1 MKLKQLM
8 DFEMDKNKKS
18 SLQVKAVKALA
29 GFLILMFLLT
39 ILSRAADSLTIAKVT
54 ASAATGGVIS
64 HNIEVDGNITPNK
77 DIAISTSAN
86 IKIASVEATEGKT
99 VKKGDLLI
107 QLDPADLKKKLLQA
121 QKELQV
127 AKATASDKKA
137 NEAIAADTKSK
148 SLQRTY
154 EDYNQTVADA
164 NDSVSKAKS
173 DMNEAW
179 NAYNTYKNSN
189 SNSGET
195 DTTVSDSLKK
205 TVEEKQLAYDKAV
218 TNLDGVEKDI
228 EADVQKEIEKASVN
242 ESGNPITLTQEE
254 KQKIREQVNAR
265 PENVSLLQNANDQI
279 NTAKDALTEAENAL
293 SAYNEQQNNS
303 SSASYDEQLKTLYD
317 DYKAKEEAY
326 NEAVKQRQSTI
337 QSANRT
343 LEDAKAPENVDT
355 ATALT
360 ANDDLEEKQLAV
372 DELQK
377 VMDVNGKITAP
388 SDGLITKVNV
398 TTGETTTEDTA
409 IRISDQS
416 AGYKFTATLD
426 KASAKYLSKDDK
438 VIKSPMTLAVIEGL
452 IRIAIFFIYIVAISQ
467 MKDIQRVFMY
477 HGAEHKTI
485 NCIEHGAELTPENAA
500 KYSRLHKRCGTSFLL
515 IVMVVSIICFMFIR
529 VDNMAL
535 KIVLRVIL
543 VPVIAGVSFEIIQW
557 AGRSES
563 CLVNIVSKPGLM
575 LQKLTTRE
583 PDLEMLEVA
592 IASIE
597 AIYDWRQFQ
606 AENRAAADGNSQKTD
621 RSNAGVSQP

>member
-107 QLDPADLKKKLLQA
+107 QLDTADLKKKLLQA

-148 SLQRTY
+148 SLQRSY

-195 DTTVSDSLKK
+195 DTTVSDSLEK

-218 TNLDGVEKDI
+218 ANLDGVEKDI
-228 EADVQKEIEKASVN
+228 EADVQKEIEKASVD
-242 ESGNPITLTQEE
+242 ESGNPITLTQED

-337 QSANRT
+337 QSADRT

-360 ANDDLEEKQLAV
+360 ENDDLEEKQLAV

-438 VIKSPMTLAVIEGL
+438 VTLDLGNGTTVEGLTVQSIDVSAEDKNSYELTVSIPAKVKKLGSIATLKVEKASKKYDTCVPLGALHSDGDKYYVYAINEKDTILGTETTVDKVQVNILDKNNEQAAIEGSFSWGQQFVL
-452 IRIAIFFIYIVAISQ
+452 TSSKTLRNG
-467 MKDIQRVFMY
+467 DRV
-477 HGAEHKTI
+477 
-485 NCIEHGAELTPENAA
+485 
-500 KYSRLHKRCGTSFLL
+500 RLVEG
-515 IVMVVSIICFMFIR
+515 
-529 VDNMAL
+529 
-535 KIVLRVIL
+535 
-543 VPVIAGVSFEIIQW
+543 E
-557 AGRSES
+557 
-563 CLVNIVSKPGLM
+563 
-575 LQKLTTRE
+575 
-583 PDLEMLEVA
+583 
-592 IASIE
+592 
-597 AIYDWRQFQ
+597 
-606 AENRAAADGNSQKTD
+606 
-621 RSNAGVSQP
+621 

>member
-64 HNIEVDGNITPNK
+64 HHIEVDGNITPNK

-86 IKIASVEATEGKT
+86 IKIASVEATEGKN

-107 QLDPADLKKKLLQA
+107 QLDTADLKKKLLQA

-195 DTTVSDSLKK
+195 DTTVSDSLEK

-218 TNLDGVEKDI
+218 ANLDGVEKDI
-228 EADVQKEIEKASVN
+228 EADVQKEIKKAEEASKD

-438 VIKSPMTLAVIEGL
+438 VTLDLGNGTTVEGLTVQSIDVSAEDKNSYELTVSIPAKVKKLGSIATLKVEKASKKYDTCVPLGALHSDGDKYYVYVINEKDTILGTETAVDKVQVDILDKNNEQAAIEGSFSWEQQFVL
-452 IRIAIFFIYIVAISQ
+452 TSSKTLRNG
-467 MKDIQRVFMY
+467 DRV
-477 HGAEHKTI
+477 
-485 NCIEHGAELTPENAA
+485 
-500 KYSRLHKRCGTSFLL
+500 RLVEG
-515 IVMVVSIICFMFIR
+515 
-529 VDNMAL
+529 
-535 KIVLRVIL
+535 
-543 VPVIAGVSFEIIQW
+543 E
-557 AGRSES
+557 
-563 CLVNIVSKPGLM
+563 
-575 LQKLTTRE
+575 
-583 PDLEMLEVA
+583 
-592 IASIE
+592 
-597 AIYDWRQFQ
+597 
-606 AENRAAADGNSQKTD
+606 
-621 RSNAGVSQP
+621 

>member
-107 QLDPADLKKKLLQA
+107 QLDTADLKKKLLKA

-164 NDSVSKAKS
+164 NDSVAKAKS

-195 DTTVSDSLKK
+195 DTTVSDSLEK

-228 EADVQKEIEKASVN
+228 EADVQKEIKKAEEGTD
-242 ESGNPITLTQEE
+242 ESGNPITLTQED

-360 ANDDLEEKQLAV
+360 ENDDLEEKQLAV

-438 VIKSPMTLAVIEGL
+438 VTLDLGNGTTVEGLTVQSIDVSAEDKNSYELTVSIPAKVKKLGSIATLKVEKASKKYDTCVPLGALHSDGDKYYVYVINEKDTILGTETAVDKVQVDILDKNNEQAAIEGSFSWGQQFVL
-452 IRIAIFFIYIVAISQ
+452 TSSKTLRNG
-467 MKDIQRVFMY
+467 DRV
-477 HGAEHKTI
+477 
-485 NCIEHGAELTPENAA
+485 
-500 KYSRLHKRCGTSFLL
+500 RLVEG
-515 IVMVVSIICFMFIR
+515 
-529 VDNMAL
+529 
-535 KIVLRVIL
+535 
-543 VPVIAGVSFEIIQW
+543 E
-557 AGRSES
+557 
-563 CLVNIVSKPGLM
+563 
-575 LQKLTTRE
+575 
-583 PDLEMLEVA
+583 
-592 IASIE
+592 
-597 AIYDWRQFQ
+597 
-606 AENRAAADGNSQKTD
+606 
-621 RSNAGVSQP
+621 

>member
-107 QLDPADLKKKLLQA
+107 QLDTADLKKKLLQA

-195 DTTVSDSLKK
+195 DTTVRDSLEK

-218 TNLDGVEKDI
+218 ANLDGVEKDI
-228 EADVQKEIEKASVN
+228 EEDVQKEIEKASVN

-265 PENVSLLQNANDQI
+265 PENVSLLQKANDEI

-438 VIKSPMTLAVIEGL
+438 VTLDLGNGTTVEGLTVQSIDVSAEDKNSYELTVSIPAKVKKLGSIATLKVEKASKKYDTCVPLGALHSDGDKYYVYVINEKDTILGTETAVDKVQVDILDKNNEQAAIEGSFSWGQQFVL
-452 IRIAIFFIYIVAISQ
+452 TSSKTLRNG
-467 MKDIQRVFMY
+467 DRV
-477 HGAEHKTI
+477 
-485 NCIEHGAELTPENAA
+485 
-500 KYSRLHKRCGTSFLL
+500 RLVEG
-515 IVMVVSIICFMFIR
+515 
-529 VDNMAL
+529 
-535 KIVLRVIL
+535 
-543 VPVIAGVSFEIIQW
+543 E
-557 AGRSES
+557 
-563 CLVNIVSKPGLM
+563 
-575 LQKLTTRE
+575 
-583 PDLEMLEVA
+583 
-592 IASIE
+592 
-597 AIYDWRQFQ
+597 
-606 AENRAAADGNSQKTD
+606 
-621 RSNAGVSQP
+621 

>member
-107 QLDPADLKKKLLQA
+107 QLDTADLKKKLLQA

-148 SLQRTY
+148 SLQRSY

-164 NDSVSKAKS
+164 NDSVAKAKS

-189 SNSGET
+189 SNSGGT
-195 DTTVSDSLKK
+195 DTTVSDSLEK

-228 EADVQKEIEKASVN
+228 EADVQKEIKKAEEGTD
-242 ESGNPITLTQEE
+242 ESGNPITLTQED

-360 ANDDLEEKQLAV
+360 ENDDLEEKQLAV

-438 VIKSPMTLAVIEGL
+438 VTLDLGNGTTVEGLTVQSIDVSAEDKNSYELTVSIPAKVKKLGSIATLKVEKASKKYDTCVPLGALHSDGDKYYVYVINEKDTILGTETAVDKVQVDILDKNNEQAAIEGSFSWGQQFVL
-452 IRIAIFFIYIVAISQ
+452 TSSKTLRNG
-467 MKDIQRVFMY
+467 DRV
-477 HGAEHKTI
+477 
-485 NCIEHGAELTPENAA
+485 
-500 KYSRLHKRCGTSFLL
+500 RLVEG
-515 IVMVVSIICFMFIR
+515 
-529 VDNMAL
+529 
-535 KIVLRVIL
+535 
-543 VPVIAGVSFEIIQW
+543 E
-557 AGRSES
+557 
-563 CLVNIVSKPGLM
+563 
-575 LQKLTTRE
+575 
-583 PDLEMLEVA
+583 
-592 IASIE
+592 
-597 AIYDWRQFQ
+597 
-606 AENRAAADGNSQKTD
+606 
-621 RSNAGVSQP
+621 

>member
-107 QLDPADLKKKLLQA
+107 QLDTADLKKKLLQA

-195 DTTVSDSLKK
+195 DTTVSDSLEK

-218 TNLDGVEKDI
+218 ANLDGVEKDI
-228 EADVQKEIEKASVN
+228 EADVQKEIKKAEEASKD
-242 ESGNPITLTQEE
+242 ESGNPITLTQED

-398 TTGETTTEDTA
+398 TTDETTTEDTA

-438 VIKSPMTLAVIEGL
+438 VTLDLGNGTTVEGLTVQSIDVSAEDKNSYELTVSIPAKVKKLGSIATLKVEKASKKYDTCVPLGALHSDGDKYYVYVINEKDTILGTETAVDKVQVDILDKNNEQAAIEGSFSWGQQFVL
-452 IRIAIFFIYIVAISQ
+452 TSSKTLRNG
-467 MKDIQRVFMY
+467 DRV
-477 HGAEHKTI
+477 
-485 NCIEHGAELTPENAA
+485 
-500 KYSRLHKRCGTSFLL
+500 RLVEG
-515 IVMVVSIICFMFIR
+515 
-529 VDNMAL
+529 
-535 KIVLRVIL
+535 
-543 VPVIAGVSFEIIQW
+543 E
-557 AGRSES
+557 
-563 CLVNIVSKPGLM
+563 
-575 LQKLTTRE
+575 
-583 PDLEMLEVA
+583 
-592 IASIE
+592 
-597 AIYDWRQFQ
+597 
-606 AENRAAADGNSQKTD
+606 
-621 RSNAGVSQP
+621 

>member
-77 DIAISTSAN
+77 DIAISTRAN

-438 VIKSPMTLAVIEGL
+438 VTLDLGNGTTVEGLTVQSIDVSAEDKNSYELTVSIPAKVKKLGSIATLKVEKASKKYDTCVPLGALHSDGDKYYVYVINEKDTILGTETAVDKVQVDILDKNNEQAAIEGSFSWGQQFVL
-452 IRIAIFFIYIVAISQ
+452 TSSKTLRNG
-467 MKDIQRVFMY
+467 DRV
-477 HGAEHKTI
+477 
-485 NCIEHGAELTPENAA
+485 
-500 KYSRLHKRCGTSFLL
+500 RLVEG
-515 IVMVVSIICFMFIR
+515 
-529 VDNMAL
+529 
-535 KIVLRVIL
+535 
-543 VPVIAGVSFEIIQW
+543 E
-557 AGRSES
+557 
-563 CLVNIVSKPGLM
+563 
-575 LQKLTTRE
+575 
-583 PDLEMLEVA
+583 
-592 IASIE
+592 
-597 AIYDWRQFQ
+597 
-606 AENRAAADGNSQKTD
+606 
-621 RSNAGVSQP
+621 

>member
-164 NDSVSKAKS
+164 NDSVSKAES

-438 VIKSPMTLAVIEGL
+438 VTLDLGNGTTVEGLTVQSIDVSAEDKNSYELTVSIPAKVKKLGSIATLKVEKASKKYDTCVPLGALHSDGDKYYVYVINEKDTILGTETAVDKVQVDILDKNNEQAAIEGSFSWGQQFVL
-452 IRIAIFFIYIVAISQ
+452 TSSKTLRNG
-467 MKDIQRVFMY
+467 DRV
-477 HGAEHKTI
+477 
-485 NCIEHGAELTPENAA
+485 
-500 KYSRLHKRCGTSFLL
+500 RLVEG
-515 IVMVVSIICFMFIR
+515 
-529 VDNMAL
+529 
-535 KIVLRVIL
+535 
-543 VPVIAGVSFEIIQW
+543 E
-557 AGRSES
+557 
-563 CLVNIVSKPGLM
+563 
-575 LQKLTTRE
+575 
-583 PDLEMLEVA
+583 
-592 IASIE
+592 
-597 AIYDWRQFQ
+597 
-606 AENRAAADGNSQKTD
+606 
-621 RSNAGVSQP
+621 

>member
-107 QLDPADLKKKLLQA
+107 QLDTADLKKKLLQA

-137 NEAIAADTKSK
+137 NEAIAADMKTK
-148 SLQRTY
+148 SLQRSY

-164 NDSVSKAKS
+164 NDSVSKAES

-195 DTTVSDSLKK
+195 DTTVSDSLEK

-228 EADVQKEIEKASVN
+228 EADVQKEIKKAEEGTD
-242 ESGNPITLTQEE
+242 ESGNPITLTQED

-360 ANDDLEEKQLAV
+360 ENDDLEEKQLAV

-438 VIKSPMTLAVIEGL
+438 VTLDLGNGTTVEGLKVQSIDVSAEDKNSYELTVSIPAKVKKLGSIATLKVEKASKKYDTCVPLGALHSDGDKYYVYVINEKDTILGTETAVDKVQVDILDKNNEQAAIEGSFSWGQQFVL
-452 IRIAIFFIYIVAISQ
+452 TSSKTLRNG
-467 MKDIQRVFMY
+467 DRV
-477 HGAEHKTI
+477 
-485 NCIEHGAELTPENAA
+485 
-500 KYSRLHKRCGTSFLL
+500 RLVEG
-515 IVMVVSIICFMFIR
+515 
-529 VDNMAL
+529 
-535 KIVLRVIL
+535 
-543 VPVIAGVSFEIIQW
+543 E
-557 AGRSES
+557 
-563 CLVNIVSKPGLM
+563 
-575 LQKLTTRE
+575 
-583 PDLEMLEVA
+583 
-592 IASIE
+592 
-597 AIYDWRQFQ
+597 
-606 AENRAAADGNSQKTD
+606 
-621 RSNAGVSQP
+621 

>member
-86 IKIASVEATEGKT
+86 IKIASVEATEGKN

-107 QLDPADLKKKLLQA
+107 QLDTADLKKKLLQA

-148 SLQRTY
+148 SLQRSY

-164 NDSVSKAKS
+164 NDSVSKAES

-228 EADVQKEIEKASVN
+228 EADVRKEIDKAEEASKD

-303 SSASYDEQLKTLYD
+303 SSASYDEQLKTLYN

-438 VIKSPMTLAVIEGL
+438 VTLDLGNGTTVEGLTVQSIDVSAEDKNSYELTVSIPAKVKKLGSIATLKVEKASKKYDTCVPLGALHSDGDKYYVYVINEKDTILGTETAVDKVQVDILDKNNEQAAIEGSFSWGQQFVL
-452 IRIAIFFIYIVAISQ
+452 TSSKTLRNG
-467 MKDIQRVFMY
+467 DRV
-477 HGAEHKTI
+477 
-485 NCIEHGAELTPENAA
+485 
-500 KYSRLHKRCGTSFLL
+500 RLVEG
-515 IVMVVSIICFMFIR
+515 
-529 VDNMAL
+529 
-535 KIVLRVIL
+535 
-543 VPVIAGVSFEIIQW
+543 E
-557 AGRSES
+557 
-563 CLVNIVSKPGLM
+563 
-575 LQKLTTRE
+575 
-583 PDLEMLEVA
+583 
-592 IASIE
+592 
-597 AIYDWRQFQ
+597 
-606 AENRAAADGNSQKTD
+606 
-621 RSNAGVSQP
+621 

>member
-29 GFLILMFLLT
+29 GVLILMFLLT

-107 QLDPADLKKKLLQA
+107 QLDTADLKKKLLQA

-195 DTTVSDSLKK
+195 DTTVRDSLEK

-228 EADVQKEIEKASVN
+228 EADVQKEIKKAEEASKD

-438 VIKSPMTLAVIEGL
+438 VTLDLGNGTTVEGLTVQSIDVSAEDKNSYELTVSIPAKVKKLGSIATLKVEKASKKYDTCVPLGALHSDGDKYYVYVINEKDTILGTETAVDKVQVDILDKNNEQAAIEGSFSWGQQFVL
-452 IRIAIFFIYIVAISQ
+452 TSSKTLRNG
-467 MKDIQRVFMY
+467 DRV
-477 HGAEHKTI
+477 
-485 NCIEHGAELTPENAA
+485 
-500 KYSRLHKRCGTSFLL
+500 RLVEG
-515 IVMVVSIICFMFIR
+515 
-529 VDNMAL
+529 
-535 KIVLRVIL
+535 
-543 VPVIAGVSFEIIQW
+543 E
-557 AGRSES
+557 
-563 CLVNIVSKPGLM
+563 
-575 LQKLTTRE
+575 
-583 PDLEMLEVA
+583 
-592 IASIE
+592 
-597 AIYDWRQFQ
+597 
-606 AENRAAADGNSQKTD
+606 
-621 RSNAGVSQP
+621 

>member
-1 MKLKQLM
+1 
-8 DFEMDKNKKS
+8 MDKNKKS

-99 VKKGDLLI
+99 VKKGDVLI
-107 QLDPADLKKKLLQA
+107 QLDMDDLKTKLLKA
-121 QKELQV
+121 QKDLAV
-127 AKATASDKKA
+127 AQATASDKKA

-148 SLQRTY
+148 SLQRSY

-164 NDSVSKAKS
+164 NDSVSKAES

-195 DTTVSDSLKK
+195 DTTVSDSLEK

-218 TNLDGVEKDI
+218 ANLDGVEKVI
-228 EADVQKEIEKASVN
+228 EEDVRKEIKNA
-242 ESGNPITLTQEE
+242 ESGNSTLTPEE
-254 KQKIREQVNAR
+254 IREKVNAR
-265 PENVSLLQNANDQI
+265 PENVSLLQKANDEI
-279 NTAKDALTEAENAL
+279 NKAKDALTEAENAL

-343 LEDAKAPENVDT
+343 LEDAKVPENVDT

-438 VIKSPMTLAVIEGL
+438 VTLDLGNGTTVEGLTVQSIDVSAEDKNSYELTVSIPAKVKKLGSIATLKVEKASKKYDTCVPLGALHSDGDKYYVYVINEKDTILGTETAVDKVQVDILDKNNEQAAIEGSFSWGQKFVL
-452 IRIAIFFIYIVAISQ
+452 TSSKTLRNG
-467 MKDIQRVFMY
+467 DRV
-477 HGAEHKTI
+477 
-485 NCIEHGAELTPENAA
+485 
-500 KYSRLHKRCGTSFLL
+500 RLVEG
-515 IVMVVSIICFMFIR
+515 
-529 VDNMAL
+529 
-535 KIVLRVIL
+535 
-543 VPVIAGVSFEIIQW
+543 E
-557 AGRSES
+557 
-563 CLVNIVSKPGLM
+563 
-575 LQKLTTRE
+575 
-583 PDLEMLEVA
+583 
-592 IASIE
+592 
-597 AIYDWRQFQ
+597 
-606 AENRAAADGNSQKTD
+606 
-621 RSNAGVSQP
+621 

>member
-164 NDSVSKAKS
+164 NDSVSKAES

-195 DTTVSDSLKK
+195 DTTVSDSLEK

-218 TNLDGVEKDI
+218 ANLDGVEKVI
-228 EADVQKEIEKASVN
+228 EEDVQKEIKNA
-242 ESGNPITLTQEE
+242 ESGNSTLTPEE
-254 KQKIREQVNAR
+254 IREQVNAR

-438 VIKSPMTLAVIEGL
+438 VTLDLGNGTTVEGLTVQSIDVSAEDKNSYELTVSIPAKVKKLGSIATLKVEKASKKYDTCVPLGALHSDGDKYYVYVINEKDTILGTETAVDKVQVDILDKNNEQAAIEGSFSWGQQFVL
-452 IRIAIFFIYIVAISQ
+452 TSSKTLRNG
-467 MKDIQRVFMY
+467 DRV
-477 HGAEHKTI
+477 
-485 NCIEHGAELTPENAA
+485 
-500 KYSRLHKRCGTSFLL
+500 RLVEG
-515 IVMVVSIICFMFIR
+515 
-529 VDNMAL
+529 
-535 KIVLRVIL
+535 
-543 VPVIAGVSFEIIQW
+543 E
-557 AGRSES
+557 
-563 CLVNIVSKPGLM
+563 
-575 LQKLTTRE
+575 
-583 PDLEMLEVA
+583 
-592 IASIE
+592 
-597 AIYDWRQFQ
+597 
-606 AENRAAADGNSQKTD
+606 
-621 RSNAGVSQP
+621 

>member
-107 QLDPADLKKKLLQA
+107 QLDTADLKKKLLQA

-195 DTTVSDSLKK
+195 DTTVSDSLEK

-218 TNLDGVEKDI
+218 ANLDGVEKDI
-228 EADVQKEIEKASVN
+228 EADVRKEIKKAEEASKD
-242 ESGNPITLTQEE
+242 ESGNPITLTQED

-360 ANDDLEEKQLAV
+360 ENDDLEEKQLAV

-438 VIKSPMTLAVIEGL
+438 VTLDLGNGTTVEGLTVQSIDVSAEDKNSYELTVSIPAKVKKLGSIATLKVEKASKKYDTCVPLGALHSDGDKYYVYVINEKDTILGTETAVDKVQVDILDKNNEQAAIEGSFSWGQQFVL
-452 IRIAIFFIYIVAISQ
+452 TSSKTLRNG
-467 MKDIQRVFMY
+467 DRV
-477 HGAEHKTI
+477 
-485 NCIEHGAELTPENAA
+485 
-500 KYSRLHKRCGTSFLL
+500 RLVEG
-515 IVMVVSIICFMFIR
+515 
-529 VDNMAL
+529 
-535 KIVLRVIL
+535 
-543 VPVIAGVSFEIIQW
+543 E
-557 AGRSES
+557 
-563 CLVNIVSKPGLM
+563 
-575 LQKLTTRE
+575 
-583 PDLEMLEVA
+583 
-592 IASIE
+592 
-597 AIYDWRQFQ
+597 
-606 AENRAAADGNSQKTD
+606 
-621 RSNAGVSQP
+621 

>member
-107 QLDPADLKKKLLQA
+107 QLDTADLKKKLLQA

-179 NAYNTYKNSN
+179 NAYNTYKSSN

-195 DTTVSDSLKK
+195 DTTVSDSLEK

-218 TNLDGVEKDI
+218 ANLDGVEKDI
-228 EADVQKEIEKASVN
+228 EADVQKEIEKASVD
-242 ESGNPITLTQEE
+242 ESNNPITLTQED

-398 TTGETTTEDTA
+398 TTGETTTEDTV

-438 VIKSPMTLAVIEGL
+438 VTLDLGNGTTVEGLTVQSIDVSAEDKNSYELTVSIPAKVKKLGSIATLKVEKASKKYDTCVPLGALHSDGDKYYVYVINEKDTILGTETAVDKVQVDILDKNNEQAAIEGSFSWGQQFVL
-452 IRIAIFFIYIVAISQ
+452 TSSKTLRNG
-467 MKDIQRVFMY
+467 DRV
-477 HGAEHKTI
+477 
-485 NCIEHGAELTPENAA
+485 
-500 KYSRLHKRCGTSFLL
+500 RLVEG
-515 IVMVVSIICFMFIR
+515 
-529 VDNMAL
+529 
-535 KIVLRVIL
+535 
-543 VPVIAGVSFEIIQW
+543 E
-557 AGRSES
+557 
-563 CLVNIVSKPGLM
+563 
-575 LQKLTTRE
+575 
-583 PDLEMLEVA
+583 
-592 IASIE
+592 
-597 AIYDWRQFQ
+597 
-606 AENRAAADGNSQKTD
+606 
-621 RSNAGVSQP
+621 

>member
-107 QLDPADLKKKLLQA
+107 QLDTADLKKKLLQA

-195 DTTVSDSLKK
+195 DTTVSDSLEK

-218 TNLDGVEKDI
+218 ANLDGVEKVI
-228 EADVQKEIEKASVN
+228 EEDVQREIEIEKAKVDEHN
-242 ESGNPITLTQEE
+242 NPVTLTPEGE
-254 KQKIREQVNAR
+254 QKIREQVNAR

-360 ANDDLEEKQLAV
+360 ENDDLEEKQLAV

-377 VMDVNGKITAP
+377 VMDVNGKITGLFSSSNPAP
-388 SDGLITKVNV
+388 IGT
-398 TTGETTTEDTA
+398 DTA
-409 IRISDQS
+409 IAQTVLAFDAMSQS
-416 AGYKFTATLD
+416 KTGALVVFERNSSLAEHMNTGTIIDADVSSELLRNIFFEPAPLHD
-426 KASAKYLSKDDK
+426 G
-438 VIKSPMTLAVIEGL
+438 AVIIRDG
-452 IRIAIFFIYIVAISQ
+452 RIA
-467 MKDIQRVFMY
+467 
-477 HGAEHKTI
+477 
-485 NCIEHGAELTPENAA
+485 AA
-500 KYSRLHKRCGTSFLL
+500 GCMLPLSNNNTLSHDLGMRHR
-515 IVMVVSIICFMFIR
+515 
-529 VDNMAL
+529 
-535 KIVLRVIL
+535 
-543 VPVIAGVSFEIIQW
+543 AGV
-557 AGRSES
+557 GMSENS
-563 CLVNIVSKPGLM
+563 DAVVVIVSEETGTISVAVQGM
-575 LQKLTTRE
+575 LKRHLASRTLEKLLHNE
-583 PDLEMLEVA
+583 LCP
-592 IASIE
+592 
-597 AIYDWRQFQ
+597 
-606 AENRAAADGNSQKTD
+606 AAADQNESPVVRLRQKLQRKGNRED
-621 RSNAGVSQP
+621 EE

>member
-107 QLDPADLKKKLLQA
+107 QLDTADLKKKLLQA

-228 EADVQKEIEKASVN
+228 EADVRKEIDKAEEASKD
-242 ESGNPITLTQEE
+242 ESGNSTLTQED

-438 VIKSPMTLAVIEGL
+438 VTLDLGNGTTVEGLTVQSIDVSAEDKNSYELTVSIPAKVKKLGSIATLKVEKASKKYDTCVPLGALHSDGDKYYVYVINEKDTILGTETAVDKVQVDILDKNNEQAAIEGSFSWGQKFVL
-452 IRIAIFFIYIVAISQ
+452 TSSKTLRNG
-467 MKDIQRVFMY
+467 DRV
-477 HGAEHKTI
+477 
-485 NCIEHGAELTPENAA
+485 
-500 KYSRLHKRCGTSFLL
+500 RLVEG
-515 IVMVVSIICFMFIR
+515 
-529 VDNMAL
+529 
-535 KIVLRVIL
+535 
-543 VPVIAGVSFEIIQW
+543 E
-557 AGRSES
+557 
-563 CLVNIVSKPGLM
+563 
-575 LQKLTTRE
+575 
-583 PDLEMLEVA
+583 
-592 IASIE
+592 
-597 AIYDWRQFQ
+597 
-606 AENRAAADGNSQKTD
+606 
-621 RSNAGVSQP
+621 

>member
-86 IKIASVEATEGKT
+86 IKIASVEATEGKN

-107 QLDPADLKKKLLQA
+107 QLDTADLKKKLLQA

-438 VIKSPMTLAVIEGL
+438 VTLDLGNGTTVEGLTVQSIDVSAEDKNSYELTVSIPAKVKKLGSIATLKVEKASKKYDTCVPLGALHSDGDKYYVYVINEKDTILGTETAVDKVQVDILDKNNEQAAIEGSFSWGQQFVL
-452 IRIAIFFIYIVAISQ
+452 TSSKTLRNG
-467 MKDIQRVFMY
+467 DRV
-477 HGAEHKTI
+477 
-485 NCIEHGAELTPENAA
+485 
-500 KYSRLHKRCGTSFLL
+500 RLVEG
-515 IVMVVSIICFMFIR
+515 
-529 VDNMAL
+529 
-535 KIVLRVIL
+535 
-543 VPVIAGVSFEIIQW
+543 E
-557 AGRSES
+557 
-563 CLVNIVSKPGLM
+563 
-575 LQKLTTRE
+575 
-583 PDLEMLEVA
+583 
-592 IASIE
+592 
-597 AIYDWRQFQ
+597 
-606 AENRAAADGNSQKTD
+606 
-621 RSNAGVSQP
+621 

>member
-107 QLDPADLKKKLLQA
+107 QLDPADLKKKLLKA

-195 DTTVSDSLKK
+195 DTTVSDSLEK

-228 EADVQKEIEKASVN
+228 EADVRKEIKKAEEGTD
-242 ESGNPITLTQEE
+242 ESGNPITLTQED
-254 KQKIREQVNAR
+254 KQKIREQVNAC

-360 ANDDLEEKQLAV
+360 ENDDLEEKQLAV

-438 VIKSPMTLAVIEGL
+438 VTLDLGNGTTVEGLTVQSIDVSAEDKNSYELTVSIPAKVKKLGSIATLKVEKASKKYDTCVPLGALHSDGDKYYVYVINEKDTILGTETAVDKVQVDILDKNNEQAAIEGSFSWGQQFVL
-452 IRIAIFFIYIVAISQ
+452 TSSKTLRNG
-467 MKDIQRVFMY
+467 DRV
-477 HGAEHKTI
+477 
-485 NCIEHGAELTPENAA
+485 
-500 KYSRLHKRCGTSFLL
+500 RLVEG
-515 IVMVVSIICFMFIR
+515 
-529 VDNMAL
+529 
-535 KIVLRVIL
+535 
-543 VPVIAGVSFEIIQW
+543 E
-557 AGRSES
+557 
-563 CLVNIVSKPGLM
+563 
-575 LQKLTTRE
+575 
-583 PDLEMLEVA
+583 
-592 IASIE
+592 
-597 AIYDWRQFQ
+597 
-606 AENRAAADGNSQKTD
+606 
-621 RSNAGVSQP
+621 

>member
-107 QLDPADLKKKLLQA
+107 QLDTADLKKKLLQA

-195 DTTVSDSLKK
+195 DTTVSDSLEK

-218 TNLDGVEKDI
+218 ANLDGVEKDI
-228 EADVQKEIEKASVN
+228 EADVQKEIKKAEEASKD
-242 ESGNPITLTQEE
+242 ESGNPITLTQED

-438 VIKSPMTLAVIEGL
+438 VTLDLGNGTTVEGLMVQSIDVSAEDKNSYELTVSIPAKVKKLGSIATLKVEKASKKYDTCVPLGALHSGGDKYYVYVINEKDTILGTETAVDKVQVDILDKNNEQAAIEGSFSWGQKFVL
-452 IRIAIFFIYIVAISQ
+452 TSSKTLRNG
-467 MKDIQRVFMY
+467 DRV
-477 HGAEHKTI
+477 
-485 NCIEHGAELTPENAA
+485 
-500 KYSRLHKRCGTSFLL
+500 RLVEG
-515 IVMVVSIICFMFIR
+515 
-529 VDNMAL
+529 
-535 KIVLRVIL
+535 
-543 VPVIAGVSFEIIQW
+543 E
-557 AGRSES
+557 
-563 CLVNIVSKPGLM
+563 
-575 LQKLTTRE
+575 
-583 PDLEMLEVA
+583 
-592 IASIE
+592 
-597 AIYDWRQFQ
+597 
-606 AENRAAADGNSQKTD
+606 
-621 RSNAGVSQP
+621 

>member
-86 IKIASVEATEGKT
+86 IKIASVEATEGKN

-107 QLDPADLKKKLLQA
+107 QLDTADLKKKLLQA

-228 EADVQKEIEKASVN
+228 EADVRKEIDKAEEASKD
-242 ESGNPITLTQEE
+242 ESGNSTLTQED

-438 VIKSPMTLAVIEGL
+438 VTLDLGNGTTVEGLTVQSIDVSAEDKNSYELTVSIPAKVKKLGSIATLKVEKASKKYDTCVPLGALHSDGDKYYVYVINEKDTILGTETAVDKVQVDILDKNNEQAAIEGSFSWGQQFVL
-452 IRIAIFFIYIVAISQ
+452 TSSKTLRNG
-467 MKDIQRVFMY
+467 DRV
-477 HGAEHKTI
+477 
-485 NCIEHGAELTPENAA
+485 
-500 KYSRLHKRCGTSFLL
+500 RLVEG
-515 IVMVVSIICFMFIR
+515 
-529 VDNMAL
+529 
-535 KIVLRVIL
+535 
-543 VPVIAGVSFEIIQW
+543 E
-557 AGRSES
+557 
-563 CLVNIVSKPGLM
+563 
-575 LQKLTTRE
+575 
-583 PDLEMLEVA
+583 
-592 IASIE
+592 
-597 AIYDWRQFQ
+597 
-606 AENRAAADGNSQKTD
+606 
-621 RSNAGVSQP
+621 

>member
-388 SDGLITKVNV
+388 SDGLITKVNL

-438 VIKSPMTLAVIEGL
+438 VTLDLGNGTTVEGLTVQSIDVSAEDKNSYELTVSIPAKVKKLGSIATLKVEKASKKYDTCVPLGALHSDGDKYYVYVINEKDTILGTETAVDKVQVDILDKNNEQAAIEGSFSWGQKFVL
-452 IRIAIFFIYIVAISQ
+452 TSSKTLRNG
-467 MKDIQRVFMY
+467 DRV
-477 HGAEHKTI
+477 
-485 NCIEHGAELTPENAA
+485 
-500 KYSRLHKRCGTSFLL
+500 RLVEG
-515 IVMVVSIICFMFIR
+515 
-529 VDNMAL
+529 
-535 KIVLRVIL
+535 
-543 VPVIAGVSFEIIQW
+543 E
-557 AGRSES
+557 
-563 CLVNIVSKPGLM
+563 
-575 LQKLTTRE
+575 
-583 PDLEMLEVA
+583 
-592 IASIE
+592 
-597 AIYDWRQFQ
+597 
-606 AENRAAADGNSQKTD
+606 
-621 RSNAGVSQP
+621 

>member
-1 MKLKQLM
+1 
-8 DFEMDKNKKS
+8 MDKNKKS

-107 QLDPADLKKKLLQA
+107 QLDTADLKKKLLKA

-195 DTTVSDSLKK
+195 DTTVSDSLEK

-228 EADVQKEIEKASVN
+228 EADVQKEIKKAEEGTD
-242 ESGNPITLTQEE
+242 ESGNPITLTQED

-360 ANDDLEEKQLAV
+360 ENDDLEEKQLAV

-438 VIKSPMTLAVIEGL
+438 VTLDLGNGTTVEGLTVQSIDVSAEDKNSYELTVSIPAKVKKLGSIATLKVEKASKKYDTCVPLGALHSDGDKYYVYVINEKDTILGTETAVDKVQVDILDKNNEQAAIEGSFSWGQQFVQTL
-452 IRIAIFFIYIVAISQ
+452 RNG
-467 MKDIQRVFMY
+467 DRV
-477 HGAEHKTI
+477 
-485 NCIEHGAELTPENAA
+485 
-500 KYSRLHKRCGTSFLL
+500 RLVEG
-515 IVMVVSIICFMFIR
+515 
-529 VDNMAL
+529 
-535 KIVLRVIL
+535 
-543 VPVIAGVSFEIIQW
+543 E
-557 AGRSES
+557 
-563 CLVNIVSKPGLM
+563 
-575 LQKLTTRE
+575 
-583 PDLEMLEVA
+583 
-592 IASIE
+592 
-597 AIYDWRQFQ
+597 
-606 AENRAAADGNSQKTD
+606 
-621 RSNAGVSQP
+621 

>member
-86 IKIASVEATEGKT
+86 IKIASVEATEGKN

-107 QLDPADLKKKLLQA
+107 QLDTADLKKKLLQA

-195 DTTVSDSLKK
+195 DTTVRDSLEK

-228 EADVQKEIEKASVN
+228 EADVQKEIKKAEEASKD
-242 ESGNPITLTQEE
+242 ESGNLITLTQEE

-303 SSASYDEQLKTLYD
+303 SSASYDEQLKTLYN

-438 VIKSPMTLAVIEGL
+438 VTLDLGNGTTVEGLTVQSIDVSAEDKNSYELTVSIPAKVKKLGSIATLKVEKASKKYDTCVPLGALHSDGDKYYVYVINEKDTILGTETAVDKVQVDILDKNNEQAAIEGSFSWGQQFVL
-452 IRIAIFFIYIVAISQ
+452 TSSKTLRNG
-467 MKDIQRVFMY
+467 DRV
-477 HGAEHKTI
+477 
-485 NCIEHGAELTPENAA
+485 
-500 KYSRLHKRCGTSFLL
+500 RLVEG
-515 IVMVVSIICFMFIR
+515 
-529 VDNMAL
+529 
-535 KIVLRVIL
+535 
-543 VPVIAGVSFEIIQW
+543 E
-557 AGRSES
+557 
-563 CLVNIVSKPGLM
+563 
-575 LQKLTTRE
+575 
-583 PDLEMLEVA
+583 
-592 IASIE
+592 
-597 AIYDWRQFQ
+597 
-606 AENRAAADGNSQKTD
+606 
-621 RSNAGVSQP
+621 

>member
-107 QLDPADLKKKLLQA
+107 QLDTADLKKKLLKA

-137 NEAIAADTKSK
+137 NEAIAADTKTK
-148 SLQRTY
+148 SLQRSY

-164 NDSVSKAKS
+164 NDSVSKAES

-195 DTTVSDSLKK
+195 DTTVSDSLEK

-218 TNLDGVEKDI
+218 TNLDGVEKVI
-228 EADVQKEIEKASVN
+228 EEEIKKA
-242 ESGNPITLTQEE
+242 ESGNSTLTQEN
-254 KQKIREQVNAR
+254 KQEIRERVNA
-265 PENVSLLQNANDQI
+265 SLMQDA

-360 ANDDLEEKQLAV
+360 ENDDLEEKQLAV

-438 VIKSPMTLAVIEGL
+438 VTLDLGNGTTVEGLTVQSIDVSAEDKNSYELTVSIPAKVKKLGSIATLKVEKASKKYDTCVPLGALHSDGDKYYVYVINEKDTILGTETAVDKVQVDILDKNNEQAAIEGSFSWGQQFVL
-452 IRIAIFFIYIVAISQ
+452 TSSKTLRNG
-467 MKDIQRVFMY
+467 DRV
-477 HGAEHKTI
+477 
-485 NCIEHGAELTPENAA
+485 
-500 KYSRLHKRCGTSFLL
+500 RLVEG
-515 IVMVVSIICFMFIR
+515 
-529 VDNMAL
+529 
-535 KIVLRVIL
+535 
-543 VPVIAGVSFEIIQW
+543 E
-557 AGRSES
+557 
-563 CLVNIVSKPGLM
+563 
-575 LQKLTTRE
+575 
-583 PDLEMLEVA
+583 
-592 IASIE
+592 
-597 AIYDWRQFQ
+597 
-606 AENRAAADGNSQKTD
+606 
-621 RSNAGVSQP
+621 

>member
-107 QLDPADLKKKLLQA
+107 QLDTADLKKKLLKA

-148 SLQRTY
+148 SLQRSY

-228 EADVQKEIEKASVN
+228 EADVWKEIDKAEEASKD
-242 ESGNPITLTQEE
+242 ESGNSTLTQED

-438 VIKSPMTLAVIEGL
+438 VTLDLGNGTTVEGLTVQSIDVSAEDKNSYELTVSIPAKVKKLGSIATLKVEKASKKYDTCVPLGALHSDGDKYYVYVINEKDTILGTETAVDKVQVDILDKNNEQAAIEGSFSWGQQFVL
-452 IRIAIFFIYIVAISQ
+452 TSSKTLRNG
-467 MKDIQRVFMY
+467 DRV
-477 HGAEHKTI
+477 
-485 NCIEHGAELTPENAA
+485 
-500 KYSRLHKRCGTSFLL
+500 RLVEG
-515 IVMVVSIICFMFIR
+515 
-529 VDNMAL
+529 
-535 KIVLRVIL
+535 
-543 VPVIAGVSFEIIQW
+543 E
-557 AGRSES
+557 
-563 CLVNIVSKPGLM
+563 
-575 LQKLTTRE
+575 
-583 PDLEMLEVA
+583 
-592 IASIE
+592 
-597 AIYDWRQFQ
+597 
-606 AENRAAADGNSQKTD
+606 
-621 RSNAGVSQP
+621 

>member
-107 QLDPADLKKKLLQA
+107 QLDTADLKKKLLQA

-228 EADVQKEIEKASVN
+228 EADVRKEIDKAEEASKD
-242 ESGNPITLTQEE
+242 ESGNSTLTQED

-303 SSASYDEQLKTLYD
+303 SSASYDEQLKTLYN

-438 VIKSPMTLAVIEGL
+438 VTLDLGNGTTVEGLTVQSIDVSAEDKNSYELTVSIPAKVKKLGSIATLKVEKASKKYDTCVPLGALHSDGDKYYVYVINEKDTILGTETAVDKVQVDILDKNNEQAAIEGSFSWGQQFVL
-452 IRIAIFFIYIVAISQ
+452 TSSKTLRNG
-467 MKDIQRVFMY
+467 DRV
-477 HGAEHKTI
+477 
-485 NCIEHGAELTPENAA
+485 
-500 KYSRLHKRCGTSFLL
+500 RLVEG
-515 IVMVVSIICFMFIR
+515 
-529 VDNMAL
+529 
-535 KIVLRVIL
+535 
-543 VPVIAGVSFEIIQW
+543 E
-557 AGRSES
+557 
-563 CLVNIVSKPGLM
+563 
-575 LQKLTTRE
+575 
-583 PDLEMLEVA
+583 
-592 IASIE
+592 
-597 AIYDWRQFQ
+597 
-606 AENRAAADGNSQKTD
+606 
-621 RSNAGVSQP
+621 

>member
-228 EADVQKEIEKASVN
+228 EADVQNEIEKASVN

-438 VIKSPMTLAVIEGL
+438 VTLDLGNGTTVEGLTVQSIDVSAEDKNSYELTVSIPAKVKKLGSIATLKVEKASKKYDTCVPLGALHSDGDKYYVYVINEKDTILGTETAVDKVQVDILDKNNEQAAIEGSFSWGQQFVL
-452 IRIAIFFIYIVAISQ
+452 TSSKTLRNG
-467 MKDIQRVFMY
+467 DRV
-477 HGAEHKTI
+477 
-485 NCIEHGAELTPENAA
+485 
-500 KYSRLHKRCGTSFLL
+500 RLVEG
-515 IVMVVSIICFMFIR
+515 
-529 VDNMAL
+529 
-535 KIVLRVIL
+535 
-543 VPVIAGVSFEIIQW
+543 E
-557 AGRSES
+557 
-563 CLVNIVSKPGLM
+563 
-575 LQKLTTRE
+575 
-583 PDLEMLEVA
+583 
-592 IASIE
+592 
-597 AIYDWRQFQ
+597 
-606 AENRAAADGNSQKTD
+606 
-621 RSNAGVSQP
+621 

>member
-107 QLDPADLKKKLLQA
+107 QLDTDDLKKKLLQA

-148 SLQRTY
+148 SLQRSY

-173 DMNEAW
+173 AMNEAW

-195 DTTVSDSLKK
+195 DTTVSDSLEK

-218 TNLDGVEKDI
+218 ANLDGVEKDI
-228 EADVQKEIEKASVN
+228 EADVQKEIKKAEEASKD
-242 ESGNPITLTQEE
+242 ESGNSTLTQED

-337 QSANRT
+337 QSADRT

-360 ANDDLEEKQLAV
+360 ENDDLEEKQLAV

-438 VIKSPMTLAVIEGL
+438 VTLDLGNGTTVEGLTVQSIDVSAEDKNSYELTVSIPAKVKKLGSIATLKVEKASKKYDTCVPLGALHSDGDKYYVYVINEKDTILGTETAVDKVQVDILDKNNEQAAIEGSFSWGQQFVL
-452 IRIAIFFIYIVAISQ
+452 TSSKTLRNG
-467 MKDIQRVFMY
+467 DRV
-477 HGAEHKTI
+477 
-485 NCIEHGAELTPENAA
+485 
-500 KYSRLHKRCGTSFLL
+500 RLVEG
-515 IVMVVSIICFMFIR
+515 
-529 VDNMAL
+529 
-535 KIVLRVIL
+535 
-543 VPVIAGVSFEIIQW
+543 E
-557 AGRSES
+557 
-563 CLVNIVSKPGLM
+563 
-575 LQKLTTRE
+575 
-583 PDLEMLEVA
+583 
-592 IASIE
+592 
-597 AIYDWRQFQ
+597 
-606 AENRAAADGNSQKTD
+606 
-621 RSNAGVSQP
+621 

>member
-86 IKIASVEATEGKT
+86 IKIASVEATEGKN

-107 QLDPADLKKKLLQA
+107 QLDTADLKKKLLQA

-195 DTTVSDSLKK
+195 DTTVSDSLEK

-218 TNLDGVEKDI
+218 ANLDGVEKDI
-228 EADVQKEIEKASVN
+228 EADVQKEIKKAEEASKD
-242 ESGNPITLTQEE
+242 ESGNPITLTQEVE
-254 KQKIREQVNAR
+254 QKIREQVNAR

-438 VIKSPMTLAVIEGL
+438 VTLDLGNGTTVEGLTVQSIDVSAEDKNSYELTVSIPAKVKKLGSIATLKVEKASKKYDTCVPLGALHSDGDKYYVYVINEKDTILGTETAVDKVQVDILDKNNEQAAIEGSFSWGQQFVL
-452 IRIAIFFIYIVAISQ
+452 TSSKTLRNG
-467 MKDIQRVFMY
+467 DRV
-477 HGAEHKTI
+477 
-485 NCIEHGAELTPENAA
+485 
-500 KYSRLHKRCGTSFLL
+500 RLVEG
-515 IVMVVSIICFMFIR
+515 
-529 VDNMAL
+529 
-535 KIVLRVIL
+535 
-543 VPVIAGVSFEIIQW
+543 E
-557 AGRSES
+557 
-563 CLVNIVSKPGLM
+563 
-575 LQKLTTRE
+575 
-583 PDLEMLEVA
+583 
-592 IASIE
+592 
-597 AIYDWRQFQ
+597 
-606 AENRAAADGNSQKTD
+606 
-621 RSNAGVSQP
+621 

>member
-107 QLDPADLKKKLLQA
+107 QLDTADLKKKLLQA

-195 DTTVSDSLKK
+195 DTTVSDSLEK

-218 TNLDGVEKDI
+218 ANLDGVEKDI
-228 EADVQKEIEKASVN
+228 EADVWEEIYKAEEASKD
-242 ESGNPITLTQEE
+242 ESGNSTLTQED

-438 VIKSPMTLAVIEGL
+438 VTLDLGNGTTVEGLTVQSIDVSAEDKNSYELTVSIPAKVKKLGSIATLKVEKASKKYDTCVPLGALHSDGDKYYVYVINEKDTILGTETAVDKVQVDILDKNNEQAAIEGSFSWGQQFVL
-452 IRIAIFFIYIVAISQ
+452 TSSKTLRNG
-467 MKDIQRVFMY
+467 DRV
-477 HGAEHKTI
+477 
-485 NCIEHGAELTPENAA
+485 
-500 KYSRLHKRCGTSFLL
+500 RLVEG
-515 IVMVVSIICFMFIR
+515 
-529 VDNMAL
+529 
-535 KIVLRVIL
+535 
-543 VPVIAGVSFEIIQW
+543 E
-557 AGRSES
+557 
-563 CLVNIVSKPGLM
+563 
-575 LQKLTTRE
+575 
-583 PDLEMLEVA
+583 
-592 IASIE
+592 
-597 AIYDWRQFQ
+597 
-606 AENRAAADGNSQKTD
+606 
-621 RSNAGVSQP
+621 

>member
-107 QLDPADLKKKLLQA
+107 QLDTDDLKKKLLQA

-148 SLQRTY
+148 SLQRSY

-173 DMNEAW
+173 AMNEAW

-195 DTTVSDSLKK
+195 DTTVSDSLEK

-218 TNLDGVEKDI
+218 ANLDGVEKDI
-228 EADVQKEIEKASVN
+228 EADVQKEIDKASKD
-242 ESGNPITLTQEE
+242 ESNNPITLTQED

-337 QSANRT
+337 QSADRT

-360 ANDDLEEKQLAV
+360 ENDDLEEKQLAV

-438 VIKSPMTLAVIEGL
+438 VTLNLGNGTTVEGLTVQSIDVSAEDKNSYELTVSIPAKVKKLGSIATLKVEKASKKYDTCVPLGALHSDGDKYYVYVINEKDTILGTETAVDKVQVDILDKNNEQAAIEGSFSWGQQFVL
-452 IRIAIFFIYIVAISQ
+452 TSSKTLRNG
-467 MKDIQRVFMY
+467 DRV
-477 HGAEHKTI
+477 
-485 NCIEHGAELTPENAA
+485 
-500 KYSRLHKRCGTSFLL
+500 RLVEG
-515 IVMVVSIICFMFIR
+515 
-529 VDNMAL
+529 
-535 KIVLRVIL
+535 
-543 VPVIAGVSFEIIQW
+543 E
-557 AGRSES
+557 
-563 CLVNIVSKPGLM
+563 
-575 LQKLTTRE
+575 
-583 PDLEMLEVA
+583 
-592 IASIE
+592 
-597 AIYDWRQFQ
+597 
-606 AENRAAADGNSQKTD
+606 
-621 RSNAGVSQP
+621 